1 MAEDHSE
8 QDPNVAPMHLDV
20 RFDFREWE
28 VFALGVLAAL
38 AIAAG
43 IVFGIVLAND

>member
-1 MAEDHSE
+1 MADSHGE

-28 VFALGVLAAL
+28 VFVLGLLGTV

-43 IVFGIVLAND
+43 IVFGILLAND